1 MGKLAKEEEE
11 RTSVAKLNKELD
23 KEVENLSK
31 QLSDSMRALEEESSK
46 VKELVMTNNS
56 LKDLVTNTQEALD
69 KEQNII
75 KSFKETGPNGKVENG
90 GSIGTPEVGSG
101 SN

>member
-1 MGKLAKEEEE
+1 MALHV
-11 RTSVAKLNKELD
+11 RMNLVSPCLCIVIVFQ
-23 KEVENLSK
+23 EVENLSK
-31 QLSDSMRALEEESSK
+31 QLSESRRALEEESGK

-75 KSFKETGPNGKVENG
+75 KSFKETGPNGKV
-90 GSIGTPEVGSG
+90 
-101 SN
+101 